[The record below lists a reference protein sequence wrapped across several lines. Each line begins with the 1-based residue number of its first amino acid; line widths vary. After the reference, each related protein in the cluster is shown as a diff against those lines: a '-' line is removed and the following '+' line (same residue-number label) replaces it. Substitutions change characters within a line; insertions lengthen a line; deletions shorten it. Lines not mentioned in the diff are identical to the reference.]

1 MNLRNIS
8 TREQVLIFIVA
19 FTVIVGGY
27 GLLRYRPALKTL
39 SELQANNVKT
49 AERAKN
55 AVIPDEPSEDSGE
68 LKAKIVVAE
77 KSLAELQLS
86 MDDVEQKMATEEDAQ
101 ELNLL
106 ISDVASNAGVR
117 IREKVPYLV
126 PRVAPTAGAV
136 PVVAA
141 PAPQLSKRQQRAANK
156 VAKKRGLTAAG
167 SDGVAVNAAAPK
179 EGELIYRL
187 TNELEEPRPF
197 QRVAVEG
204 SFTQVQQFV
213 QGLSKLPFMVTVT
226 QIQIELSPLTP
237 PAGFPQP
244 LVAKMILAL

>member
-39 SELQANNVKT
+39 SELQASNIKT

-55 AVIPDEPSEDSGE
+55 AVIPDEPSEDSSE
-68 LKAKIVVAE
+68 LKAKILTAE
-77 KSLAELQLS
+77 KSLAELHLS
-86 MDDVEQKMATEEDAQ
+86 MDDVEQKLATEEESQ
-101 ELNLL
+101 ELSLL

-126 PRVAPTAGAV
+126 PRVALIAGAA
-136 PVVAA
+136 PVAVIAA
-141 PAPQLSKRQQRAANK
+141 PKLSKRQQRAANK
-156 VAKKRGLTAAG
+156 VAKKRGAAAMG
-167 SDGVAVNAAAPK
+167 DGGVAVNAMAPK

-187 TNELEEPRPF
+187 TNELEEARPF
-197 QRVAVEG
+197 QRVTVEG
-204 SFTQVQQFV
+204 SFMQVQQFV